1 MKKIVLIGDSIRLG
15 YEKYVKEAFEGV
27 AEVYSPTENCRFAEY
42 TLRFAHEWK
51 AKGAWPAEVDAV
63 HWNAGLWDVIR
74 IFGDDPL
81 TPRSAYESFIERINN
96 RLKMMYPNAKIIF
109 VTSTAVNEE
118 GYKGDFKRRN
128 SDIEEY
134 NAIARSVL
142 EGSGTLIND
151 LYAVTKDIPDACRSD
166 MTHFNT
172 PEGVK
177 VMGGVVVK
185 YLCGV
190 LGISEDDLAKA
201 KSEAVSIPEKILG
214 M

>member
-15 YEKYVKEAFEGV
+15 YEKYVKEGFAGT

-51 AKGAWPAEVDAV
+51 SKGEWPSDVDVV

-81 TPRSAYESFIERINN
+81 TPKCAYENFIRRIDK
-96 RLKMMYPNAKIIF
+96 RLRAIFPGAKFIF
-109 VTSTAVNEE
+109 ATSTAIKEE
-118 GYKGDFKRRN
+118 GYKGDFKRFN
-128 SDIEEY
+128 KDIEEY
-134 NAIARSVL
+134 NAIALSVL
-142 EGSGTLIND
+142 AETDTEIND
-151 LYAVTKDIPDACRSD
+151 LYAITKDIPDSCRSD

-172 PEGVK
+172 PDGCK
-177 VMGGVVVK
+177 VMGGAVIK
-185 YLCGV
+185 KLCEA
-190 LGISEDDLAKA
+190 LNISEDELQAAKA
-201 KSEAVSIPEKILG
+201 ETVDIPEKILG